1 MAAPLEQRDMPYLT
15 RQSRWILNQ
24 HVVAAE
30 RELVQRLLASTEMA
44 KFAAS
49 GGSGDGLNLGER
61 SGRLALANG
70 LCKDNRDQP
79 KADVPPFLRC
89 SRNDRRL
96 SAVRTKLRW
105 PVT

>member
-1 MAAPLEQRDMPYLT
+1 MAPEFRVFELHLGERRDQGPL
-15 RQSRWILNQ
+15 
-24 HVVAAE
+24 
-30 RELVQRLLASTEMA
+30 REPFGFITEMA

>member
-1 MAAPLEQRDMPYLT
+1 MRVTSRPASTRLAAMQLPLAPVPKTAIFRDMAAPLEQRDMPYLN
-15 RQSRWILNQ
+15 RQSRWMLNQ

-61 SGRLALANG
+61 SGRLALAN
-70 LCKDNRDQP
+70 
-79 KADVPPFLRC
+79 
-89 SRNDRRL
+89 
-96 SAVRTKLRW
+96 
-105 PVT
+105 